1 MRKQNSMSTRA
12 TWQKLPIFKIQDGGR
27 PPFWKRLNRHI
38 SVKNC
43 TILMKLGTL
52 HQVFEPD
59 DSHVT
64 KNWNFLN
71 SRWWRPPS
79 WKSLFWPLLMNRL
92 SDFSEI
98 LYEQAER
105 HVGKGYGIK
114 NANFKNPRWR
124 TSAILKIVKSPY
136 LSEKLSNFDEIRY
149 TTANVGPD
157 CSHVTKN

>member
-1 MRKQNSMSTRA
+1 
-12 TWQKLPIFKIQDGGR
+12 
-27 PPFWKRLNRHI
+27 
-38 SVKNC
+38 
-43 TILMKLGTL
+43 
-52 HQVFEPD
+52 
-59 DSHVT
+59 
-64 KNWNFLN
+64 
-71 SRWWRPPS
+71 
-79 WKSLFWPLLMNRL
+79 MNRL

-124 TSAILKIVKSPY
+124 TSAILKIVKAPY
-136 LSEKLSNFDEIRY
+136 LSEKLSNFGEIRY